1 MPTPPL
7 HPLEEQQIEDL
18 LLNFQPRPGKRFYQR
33 LQSAPW
39 RQQALGWGRR
49 RLVSVGLALLVVIA
63 IGLFTSP
70 GLYALGE
77 QLWRFF
83 LPEQGDHLI
92 IPLDTPGVI
101 VSGDLSGAQEFP
113 LTQAEAEDEAGYPVR
128 MVPVGG
134 GVELAGMRY
143 EAVTLTVRSFY
154 RAEAYNLYLTQ
165 RPLRGIQEQ
174 AAVGPAAA
182 IEAVTVGGLP
192 GEYVSGGWRLPEGTT
207 ISPEQAAEAG
217 AQLDLTWDASMA
229 QRTLRWQDGEYA
241 FELRVLG
248 SDAPE
253 KQGLITLAER
263 LK

>member
-1 MPTPPL
+1 MPTPSL
-7 HPLEEQQIEDL
+7 HPPEEQQIEDL
-18 LLNFQPRPGKRFYQR
+18 LRKFHPRPGKRFYR
-33 LQSAPW
+33 RMQSAPW
-39 RQQALGWGRR
+39 RQPALGWGRR

-83 LPEQGDHLI
+83 LPEQGNHLV

-101 VSGDLSGAQEFP
+101 VSGDLSGAQDFP
-113 LTQAEAEDEAGYPVR
+113 LSQAGAEDEAGYAVKT
-128 MVPVGG
+128 VPVGG
-134 GVELAGMRY
+134 DLELEGMRY

-154 RAEAYNLYLTQ
+154 RAEAYNLYLSQ
-165 RPLRGIQEQ
+165 RPLSGIREQ

-182 IEAVTVGGLP
+182 IEAVIVGGLP
-192 GEYVSGGWRLPEGTT
+192 GEYVSGGWRLPEGAT
-207 ISPEQAAEAG
+207 ISPEQAAQAG
-217 AQLDLTWDASMA
+217 SQLDLTWDASMA

-241 FELRVLG
+241 YELRVLG
-248 SDAPE
+248 SAAPE
-253 KQGLITLAER
+253 KQGLITMAER